1 MSMFHAP
8 LKAAIKRG
16 ALIAA
21 ANWPV
26 TVIQASVDSLFKLLL
41 MTPVVGGIFLVALA
55 VGSEPASLISPD
67 WRQTAATIAS
77 AIREHPGV
85 LTAFLL
91 AVMVVSVG
99 GSFLVFLVKAGTVA
113 TLVRSEREAG
123 PVEEEPLGFGVI
135 SRVSRFSIDAYV
147 DAARTFFP
155 RYARLGVILML
166 VYVVSGAGFLILV
179 ARREAGGGWSLTAL
193 LSAAF
198 VLWITAVNLMY
209 LLVQIVM
216 TADDCGV
223 ALASQ
228 RVAAFLRH
236 DGRRISTV
244 FALLLVLIVG
254 ATVASV
260 LAMAALGLVA
270 FIPFLGLAALP
281 LQLVAW
287 LMRGLVFQYLGL
299 TSVGAYLKLYRAF
312 VARAR
317 GSEVKPA
324 AILGRLP
331 SQA

>member
-1 MSMFHAP
+1 MSMSHTP

-26 TVIQASVDSLFKLLL
+26 TVIQASADSLFKLLL
-41 MTPVVGGIFLVALA
+41 TTPVVGGVFVIALA
-55 VGSEPASLISPD
+55 VGSEPSSLITPD

-85 LTAFLL
+85 LAAFLL
-91 AVMVVSVG
+91 AMMVVSVG
-99 GSFLVFLVKAGTVA
+99 GSFFVFLVKAGTVA

-123 PVEEEPLGFGVI
+123 PVEDAPLGLGVVT
-135 SRVSRFSIDAYV
+135 RASRFSIDAYV
-147 DAARTFFP
+147 EAARAYFP
-155 RYARLGVILML
+155 RYARLGIILMG
-166 VYVVSGAGFLILV
+166 VYLVSGVSFLVLV

-198 VLWITAVNLMY
+198 IVWITGVNLLY

-223 ALASQ
+223 AAASR
-228 RVAAFLRH
+228 RVSAFLRQ
-236 DGRRISTV
+236 DGRQVGSV

-254 ATVASV
+254 ATIASV
-260 LAMAALGLVA
+260 LATAALGLVA

-281 LQLVAW
+281 LQLLAW

-312 VARAR
+312 AARAR

-324 AILGRLP
+324 AILDRLP